1 MSLSLDGKTAL
12 ITGGSRGIGRAIA
25 ERLAAD
31 GAAIVINYARSEQLA
46 QEVVKAITAKGGKA
60 IGFKPTFR
68 NLRRCDDYLA
78 KPRKRWAASTSSS
91 PTPASIL

>member
-31 GAAIVINYARSEQLA
+31 GAAIVINYARSERLA
-46 QEVVKAITAKGGKA
+46 Q
-60 IGFKPTFR
+60 
-68 NLRRCDDYLA
+68 
-78 KPRKRWAASTSSS
+78 
-91 PTPASIL
+91 

>member
-46 QEVVKAITAKGGKA
+46 
-60 IGFKPTFR
+60 P
-68 NLRRCDDYLA
+68 
-78 KPRKRWAASTSSS
+78 
-91 PTPASIL
+91 

>member
-46 QEVVKAITAKGGKA
+46 QEVVKAILAKGGKA
-60 IGFKPTFR
+60 
-68 NLRRCDDYLA
+68 
-78 KPRKRWAASTSSS
+78 
-91 PTPASIL
+91 